1 MGERYVLRG
10 NVHNARVSGERH
22 SKKRTVCWLTTI
34 LRAAVPACY
43 CAGDLEETMNA
54 PLRCNRNKQRVTES
68 VPGLAPEREPL
79 DPTLASLGRQ
89 RLATARAVCER
100 PAPLRPQLEQP
111 ES

>member
-1 MGERYVLRG
+1 
-10 NVHNARVSGERH
+10 
-22 SKKRTVCWLTTI
+22 
-34 LRAAVPACY
+34 
-43 CAGDLEETMNA
+43 LEETMNA